1 MFKKFLKAFFII
13 VLLFFVYSFGV
24 VVGEDQAN
32 RSGRNGGGGEIVN
45 TEELPKYLSDDVDAS
60 LFWEVRD
67 IIQKHYVDGP
77 VPETELFYGA
87 LAGQVASLGDPYSV
101 FLDPEIAEKFAQELS
116 SEFEG
121 IGAEIGIKK
130 GVLTIVS
137 PLSESP
143 AERAGLKSGDK
154 VYKIDGQET
163 TDMSLNEAVSIIRG
177 PAGTN
182 VVLTVFRDK
191 NGNMEELDIEITRD
205 KIHFKTVKSEMK
217 SGNILYIEV
226 SHFNNDT
233 EELFNE
239 VVSNNIAKDLKGIV
253 LDLRGNPGG
262 FLDVSVNMAGKWV
275 RKGDVVVIER
285 FSETQ
290 ETPYRSSGRAE
301 FAGIPT
307 VVLVN
312 GGSASASE
320 IVSGSLQDYELA
332 TVLGSTTFGKGSVQD
347 LRELSD
353 GSQIKIT
360 VAKWLTPNGRIIE
373 GEGIKPDVEIERT
386 TEDYDNDIDA
396 QLDEALLML
405 RK

>member
-1 MFKKFLKAFFII
+1 MFKKFLKVFFVII
-13 VLLFFVYSFGV
+13 LLFFVYSFGV
-24 VVGEDQAN
+24 VVGENQGN
-32 RSGRNGGGGEIVN
+32 RSSRNGGGGEIVN
-45 TEELPKYLSDDVDAS
+45 TKELPKYLSSDVDAS

-67 IIQKHYVDGP
+67 IIQKYYVDGP

-101 FLDPEIAEKFAQELS
+101 FLDPEIAEKFAKELS
-116 SEFEG
+116 SEFDG

-130 GVLTIVS
+130 GILTVVS

-143 AERAGLKSGDK
+143 AERAGLRTGDK
-154 VYKIDGQET
+154 IYKIDGQET
-163 TDMSLNEAVSIIRG
+163 TEMSLNEAVSLIRG

-182 VVLTVFRDK
+182 VVLTVFRDN
-191 NGNMEELDIEITRD
+191 NGDMDELDIEITRD
-205 KIHFKTVKSEMK
+205 KIHFKTVKSEIK
-217 SGNILYIEV
+217 PGNILYIEV

-239 VVSNNIAKDLKGIV
+239 VVSNNISKDLNGIV
-253 LDLRGNPGG
+253 LDLRSNPGG
-262 FLDVSVNMAGKWV
+262 FLDVAVNMAGKWV

-307 VVLVN
+307 IVLVN

-320 IVSGSLQDYELA
+320 IVAGALQDYELG
-332 TVLGSTTFGKGSVQD
+332 TILGAQTFGKGSVQD

-360 VAKWLTPNGRIIE
+360 VAKWLTPEKRIIE
-373 GEGIKPDVEIERT
+373 GEGIVPDIEVERT
-386 TEDYDNDIDA
+386 TEDYDNDIDK
-396 QLDEALLML
+396 QLDEALKML
-405 RK
+405 KK

>member
-1 MFKKFLKAFFII
+1 MFKKFLKGFLVII
-13 VLLFFVYSFGV
+13 LLFFVYSLGI

-32 RSGRNGGGGEIVN
+32 RLMKNNGGEVVN
-45 TEELPKYLSDDVDAS
+45 KEELSKHLSEDVDAS

-67 IIQKHYVDGP
+67 VIQKHYVDAP

-101 FLDPEIAEKFAQELS
+101 FLNPEIAEKFAQELS

-130 GVLTIVS
+130 GILTVVS

-143 AERAGLKSGDK
+143 AERAGLRSNDK
-154 VYKIDGQET
+154 IYKIDGQET

-182 VVLTVFRDK
+182 VVLTVLRE
-191 NGNMEELDIEITRD
+191 NGGDMEELDIEITRD
-205 KIHFKTVKSEMK
+205 KIHFKTVKSEIK
-217 SGNILYIEV
+217 PGNILYIEV

-239 VVSNNIAKDLKGIV
+239 VVSKNIGKDLNGII

-262 FLDVSVNMAGKWV
+262 FLDVAVNMAGKWV
-275 RKGDVVVIER
+275 RKGDNVVSEK

-290 ETPYRSSGRAE
+290 EALYRSTGRAE

-307 VVLVN
+307 IVLVN

-320 IVSGSLQDYELA
+320 IIAGSLQDYELA
-332 TVLGSTTFGKGSVQD
+332 TVLGVQTFGKGSVQD

-360 VAKWLTPNGRIIE
+360 VAKWLTPNNRIIE
-373 GEGIKPDVEIERT
+373 GEGITPDVEIERT
-386 TEDYDNDIDA
+386 TEDYDNDIDP
-396 QLDEALLML
+396 QLDKALRML